1 VDTEGPAIVH
11 DQHRCHRL
19 AFAWNHR
26 SGLSTSRDLIES
38 WPPVLAWGAP
48 PIVSH
53 RHKGVALVASEKLMR
68 GMSRQRLPVP
78 TRKGSNRA

>member
-1 VDTEGPAIVH
+1 MADVDTEAPAIVH

-26 SGLSTSRDLIES
+26 SGLSTSRDLIRVLA
-38 WPPVLAWGAP
+38 PVLAWGGP

-53 RHKGVALVASEKLMR
+53 RHKGVAPVVPEKLMR
-68 GMSRQRLPVP
+68 GMSRQRLPS
-78 TRKGSNRA
+78 TH